1 MVGRVVG
8 GAGGL
13 SRRTATVAL
22 LVAPLIA
29 CEEPLA
35 ESQPANNRANSGVA
49 LPALPGGL
57 VELTALDPTIR
68 LDIRYAT
75 ANNFTGQRLYAQP
88 RAFLVK
94 PAAEALIRAHRAAKA
109 QGFGLTVYDAYR
121 PWRVTK
127 ALWDATPPGPKR
139 NYVANPKRGSKHNR
153 GCAVDLTL
161 HDLKSGAQV
170 VMPSGYD
177 EFTPHAHR
185 NFAGA
190 PAQAI
195 ANRDLLGALMQAQ
208 GFRGASN
215 EWWHFDFSGW
225 QDYPLLDV
233 PFEELA

>member
-1 MVGRVVG
+1 MGFVV
-8 GAGGL
+8 
-13 SRRTATVAL
+13 VPL
-22 LVAPLIA
+22 LG
-29 CEEPLA
+29 CKQSEPARPKPRDA
-35 ESQPANNRANSGVA
+35 EPKAQ
-49 LPALPGGL
+49 PALPGGL
-57 VELTALDPTIR
+57 VELTTLDASIR

-75 ANNFTGQRLYAQP
+75 ANNFTGRQLYTQP

-94 PAAEALIRAHRAAKA
+94 PAAEALLRAHRAAQA
-109 QGFGLTVYDAYR
+109 QGFGLTIFDAYR

-161 HDLKSGAQV
+161 HDLAAAKQV
-170 VMPSGYD
+170 AMPSGYD
-177 EFTPHAHR
+177 EFTLRAHR
-185 NFAGA
+185 DFTGA
-190 PAQAI
+190 PAQAL
-195 ANRDLLGALMQAQ
+195 ANRDLLEALMEAQ

-233 PFEELA
+233 PFEELGA